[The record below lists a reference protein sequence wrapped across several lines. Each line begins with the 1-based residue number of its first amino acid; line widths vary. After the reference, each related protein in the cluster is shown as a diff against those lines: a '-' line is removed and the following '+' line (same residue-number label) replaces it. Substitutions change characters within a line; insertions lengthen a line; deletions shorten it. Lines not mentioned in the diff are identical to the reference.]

1 MSNYDIIGSSSAG
14 NSIVYFEKIMV
25 DVGLSFN
32 KLKDRLD
39 KLDVILLTHRHGDH
53 FNKTAIKMI
62 GKQYPNILMCVPEG
76 LKDEFDKLEY
86 QGRKFD
92 TIVGV
97 KYKFSPT
104 LTIESF
110 GLFHDV
116 PNVGY
121 KITYNN
127 YKVIHAT
134 DSGSINH
141 ITAKGFDLYAIE
153 HNYDEEMLDY
163 EIKLKIQDEVF
174 SHEIRSRETHLS
186 FQQAYE
192 WISSQRKEASEVIM
206 LHVSSSYLK

>member
-1 MSNYDIIGSSSAG
+1 
-14 NSIVYFEKIMV
+14 MV

-32 KLKDRLD
+32 KIKDRLD
-39 KLDVILLTHRHGDH
+39 KVRVILLTHRHGDH

-62 GKQYPNILMCVPEG
+62 GKQYPNILLCVPEG
-76 LKDEFDKLEY
+76 MKEEVDKLDY
-86 QGRKFD
+86 QGKRFD
-92 TIVGV
+92 IKTGS
-97 KYKFSPT
+97 KYRLTTT

-121 KITYNN
+121 KIMYEG

-134 DSGSINH
+134 DTGSINH
-141 ITAKGFDLYAIE
+141 IDAKDYDLYAIE

-163 EIKLKIQDEVF
+163 EIKLKIQDNAF
-174 SHEIRSRETHLS
+174 SHEIRSKETHLS
-186 FQQAYE
+186 FQQSYE
-192 WISSQRKEASEVIM
+192 WISSQRKESSEIIM